1 MITTCMSDIC
11 CYNVL
16 DLLPSLE
23 KMQVSLQ
30 HCSVALMHYLENR
43 KTKFPWYYFLPL
55 DDILK
60 IVCHGMYVY
69 KYCMY
74 MCM

>member
-1 MITTCMSDIC
+1 MSDIC

-60 IVCHGMYVY
+60 IVCHGMCIY

-74 MCM
+74 ICM